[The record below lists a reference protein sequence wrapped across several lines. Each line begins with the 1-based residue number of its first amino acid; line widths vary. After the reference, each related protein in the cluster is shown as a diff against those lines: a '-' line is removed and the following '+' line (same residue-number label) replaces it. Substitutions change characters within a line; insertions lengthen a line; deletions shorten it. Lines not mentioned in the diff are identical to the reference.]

1 MELLTAVFVVLIT
14 IVTIWYAFNKQRYS
28 FNYWKKQNVPH
39 IEPTIPY
46 GNLES
51 VGEKFH
57 VAYVI
62 KCIYDKFKET
72 GSKYCGA
79 YFYTR
84 PIAIILDP
92 DFIKD
97 ILVKDFSSFT
107 HRGLYSNQRDDH

>member
-46 GNLES
+46 GNLEG
-51 VGEKFH
+51 VGEKFY

-62 KCIYDKFKET
+62 KRIYDKFKET